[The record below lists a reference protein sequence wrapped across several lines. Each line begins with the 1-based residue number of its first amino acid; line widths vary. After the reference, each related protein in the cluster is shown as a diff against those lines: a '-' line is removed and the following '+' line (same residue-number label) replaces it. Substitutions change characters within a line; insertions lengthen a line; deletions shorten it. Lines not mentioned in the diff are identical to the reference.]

1 MNDDELFDN
10 LVSMGNDPDDIEH
23 EYTDEELLTTRPMS
37 SSETVVE
44 KKPKQESIVTA
55 YAKDMA
61 KHPLATT
68 ESLAEI
74 AMPITNP
81 VGWALPMA
89 DAIASLKDTQIG
101 KYLPEVGSPY
111 EFFRHMDENPGDWA
125 HLLGF
130 NQKMKDMAANPEDY
144 AE

>member
-1 MNDDELFDN
+1 MNDDELFDS
-10 LVSMGNDPDDIEH
+10 LVSMGNDPDDIERK
-23 EYTDEELLTTRPMS
+23 YTDEELLMTRPMS
-37 SSETVVE
+37 SSETVE

-55 YAKDMA
+55 YAKDIA
-61 KHPLATT
+61 KHPL
-68 ESLAEI
+68 ESTMAF
-74 AMPITNP
+74 MPFANP
-81 VGWALPMA
+81 TVFALPMA
-89 DAIASLKDTQIG
+89 DAITSLKDTRIG

-130 NQKMKDMAANPEDY
+130 NQKMKAMTANPEDY